1 MELVSAAC
9 TFEPHET
16 FFSLFSDPRSTRL
29 TRIHLREDLVQD
41 QDLEAIRKQVRPC
54 PPPQKPGLRW
64 LRAGRG
70 VETAVLLQDLVELYL
85 TNCEKLS
92 AKSLQTLRSFR
103 HSLVSLSLSG
113 CANIFYEEDNPGG
126 CEDECL
132 VNPTCQ
138 VLVKDFTFE
147 GFSRLRFLNL
157 GRMID
162 GIPVE
167 SLLRPL
173 NSLAALDLSGIQ
185 TSDATFLTQW
195 KDSLMSLVLYNMD
208 LSDDHIRVIVQLHKL
223 R

>member
-1 MELVSAAC
+1 M
-9 TFEPHET
+9 
-16 FFSLFSDPRSTRL
+16 
-29 TRIHLREDLVQD
+29 
-41 QDLEAIRKQVRPC
+41 
-54 PPPQKPGLRW
+54 
-64 LRAGRG
+64 GRG
-70 VETAVLLQDLVELYL
+70 AEAALLLQDLVELYL

-103 HSLVSLSLSG
+103 HSLVSLSLFG

-162 GIPVE
+162 GVPVE

-173 NSLAALDLSGIQ
+173 SSLAALDLSGIQ

>member
-1 MELVSAAC
+1 M
-9 TFEPHET
+9 
-16 FFSLFSDPRSTRL
+16 LF
-29 TRIHLREDLVQD
+29 
-41 QDLEAIRKQVRPC
+41 
-54 PPPQKPGLRW
+54 
-64 LRAGRG
+64 
-70 VETAVLLQDLVELYL
+70 QDLVELYL

-92 AKSLQTLRSFR
+92 AKSLQTLRSFS
-103 HSLVSLSLSG
+103 HSLVSLSLFG

-162 GIPVE
+162 GVPVE

-173 NSLAALDLSGIQ
+173 SSLAALDLSGIQ